1 MKAGEMVQIHR
12 GYNSIGGM
20 YIHEEFI
27 SGTVIKVNKKS
38 VRVHMSQAKCL
49 TNGKVTREYNI
60 NEEATFTFWKTIVTL
75 SLANKQ
81 SGTVDVYKNPKYG
94 IIKIAH

>member
-1 MKAGEMVQIHR
+1 MKVNEMVQIHK
-12 GYNSIGGM
+12 GNNSMGGIFI
-20 YIHEEFI
+20 YEEFI
-27 SGTVIKVNKKS
+27 TGTVVKVNKKS

-60 NEEATFTFWKTIVTL
+60 NEEATFTFWKPI
-75 SLANKQ
+75 NKQ

>member
-1 MKAGEMVQIHR
+1 MKVNEKVQIHS
-12 GYNSIGGM
+12 GYNSPGGM

-60 NEEATFTFWKTIVTL
+60 NEEATFTFWKTI
-75 SLANKQ
+75 NKQ